1 MYLSVTLSIGA
12 SSRVLGVFPRM
23 TLFSRVLLCSSVVLI
38 MSGMLRDVISIGS
51 FGVREM
57 GGGGRKILLA
67 EQKSS
72 LGVVNTDF
80 KTNSLIFLFCLE
92 KPLGDAKS
100 CSKRPD
106 EADQRRR
113 FLQFDVQE
121 FCHDLEKEMLKTL
134 MDVSKIQKKST
145 TTHAPVAE
153 SSIFISEE
161 PKGKSKN
168 NLEDFSDFSD
178 SLPICDE
185 YDEELIESLINCEEE
200 SDLLSPKSDFMF
212 DDEETNGLTCF
223 EPEHPSSLVLF
234 SQDFEEE
241 PFDYSHQGPLLGT
254 RKPMDDDVGPIFDE
268 EDEPGPTFEAEAPS
282 VTSIIMENQ
291 LCFDPVTTP
300 TPLSTNIQEHCEKLD
315 LINYLFRW
323 TCAWAAIAAQLPG
336 RTDNEIKNLWNTH
349 LKKRMLSMGL
359 DPKTHEPLPSH
370 GLAKQAPA
378 SQTTRHMAQWES
390 ARLEAE
396 ARLSRESMLFN
407 PSCEVKYE
415 CDHFLRIWNSEI
427 GETFKNLT
435 TTSQSPCSRTTSSS
449 SALVGKE
456 TVMGI
461 NHGSGSSSPCSNN
474 VEDVSS
480 DSALQL
486 LLDFPISDDDM
497 CFLEENIG
505 SSYTESHV
513 GVSING
519 F

>member
-1 MYLSVTLSIGA
+1 MGRKPCCDKKGLKKGPWTPEEDEILVEYINKNSHGSWRLLPRKAGLLRCGKSCRLRWTNYLRPDIKRGPFTPQEEKLVVQLHAILGNRLLLYCLIKLGFSLFE
-12 SSRVLGVFPRM
+12 SS
-23 TLFSRVLLCSSVVLI
+23 LFV
-38 MSGMLRDVISIGS
+38 
-51 FGVREM
+51 FGVR
-57 GGGGRKILLA
+57 
-67 EQKSS
+67 
-72 LGVVNTDF
+72 
-80 KTNSLIFLFCLE
+80 
-92 KPLGDAKS
+92 
-100 CSKRPD
+100 
-106 EADQRRR
+106 
-113 FLQFDVQE
+113 
-121 FCHDLEKEMLKTL
+121 
-134 MDVSKIQKKST
+134 
-145 TTHAPVAE
+145 
-153 SSIFISEE
+153 
-161 PKGKSKN
+161 
-168 NLEDFSDFSD
+168 
-178 SLPICDE
+178 
-185 YDEELIESLINCEEE
+185 
-200 SDLLSPKSDFMF
+200 
-212 DDEETNGLTCF
+212 
-223 EPEHPSSLVLF
+223 
-234 SQDFEEE
+234 
-241 PFDYSHQGPLLGT
+241 
-254 RKPMDDDVGPIFDE
+254 
-268 EDEPGPTFEAEAPS
+268 
-282 VTSIIMENQ
+282 
-291 LCFDPVTTP
+291 
-300 TPLSTNIQEHCEKLD
+300 
-315 LINYLFRW
+315 
-323 TCAWAAIAAQLPG
+323 WAAIAALLPG

-427 GETFKNLT
+427 GESFKNLT

-505 SSYTESHV
+505 SSYTESDV